1 MYLGPVKVIAVMAT
15 AAVVLAGCT
24 SAPAAPPDPAA
35 GPGATADPDPTRF
48 DLEGEVA
55 LTCMSHQG
63 STPGV
68 DYTDPARETVFRNL
82 PVLKYYAS
90 NGSKGYCD
98 GAGPNANDRAWAQW
112 SADQSSNRA
121 PVAAILDAPTS

>member
-1 MYLGPVKVIAVMAT
+1 MRPARVKVLTVLAAT
-15 AAVVLAGCT
+15 VVVLAGCT
-24 SAPAAPPDPAA
+24 SAPAAAPDPA
-35 GPGATADPDPTRF
+35 GSGATVDPDPTRF

-55 LTCMSHQG
+55 VSCMSHQT

-98 GAGPNANDRAWAQW
+98 GAGPNNNDRAWAQW

-121 PVAAILDAPTS
+121 PVAAILDAPTA